1 MRKILFLLYLSVFTI
16 VSNLSFAKIDST
28 LPSYEATYQDWKV
41 FTIEQNGQNVCYAL
55 SSPKDMSGNYKDDRE
70 PYIMVAIFGKIRQEI
85 SITAGYFYR
94 PNSIV
99 SVSIDGIQERFVAE
113 NDTLAWPEKTG
124 VDKKIIKEM
133 LNSNKLLV
141 FSESLDNKYSVDTYS
156 LKGFQKAYNKIKEL
170 CSK

>member
-1 MRKILFLLYLSVFTI
+1 MKKISFSLYLLTFLLYSNIALS
-16 VSNLSFAKIDST
+16 KIDTT
-28 LPSYEATYQDWKV
+28 LPSFEATYQDWKV

-70 PYIMVAIFGKIRQEI
+70 AYIMVAIFGKIRQEI

-170 CSK
+170 CVK